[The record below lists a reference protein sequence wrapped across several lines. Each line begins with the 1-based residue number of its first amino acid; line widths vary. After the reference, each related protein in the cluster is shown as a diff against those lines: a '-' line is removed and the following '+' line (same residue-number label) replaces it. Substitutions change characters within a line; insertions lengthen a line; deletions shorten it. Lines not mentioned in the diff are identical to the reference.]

1 MLGFVDTVKILFT
14 KLMAPGG
21 FIAMN
26 DAFNIGLYYAAPTLF
41 ILIVYTLVQRLR
53 TQRNLRAREASI
65 TDGMHEPASLHP
77 VIDPNRCLGCG
88 TCVSAC
94 PEHNVLGLI
103 HHKAELIAAANC
115 VGHGACA
122 TACPTHAITLVFGT
136 ETRGVDIPH
145 IDPNFETNVRGIFIA
160 GELGGMG
167 LIRNAVQQGAQAVDS
182 IRTQLRE
189 RHHCALDLVIVG
201 AGPAGI
207 AAALAAKQANL
218 KYIIIDQDSLGGTV
232 AHFPRQKIVMTT
244 PAKLPIIGEVKFRET
259 TKEALLKFWQDVV
272 AQQQLK
278 IQFGERL
285 EHIEPVAP
293 GFNVMTSKNNYAA
306 RTVLLCLGRRGT
318 PRQLGVP
325 GEELSKVVYRLID
338 PEQYREQRVLV
349 VGGGDSA
356 IEAAV
361 SIAEQP
367 QTQVTLSYRN
377 NAFARVKAKNRERL
391 EAMVANKRVCVL
403 LNSQVQTI
411 TPDKV
416 LIAANDRPVELAND
430 AVIVCAGG
438 ILPTQLLEKIGI
450 AIETKFGVA

>member
-1 MLGFVDTVKILFT
+1 MKDAVAIGVYYITPTV
-14 KLMAPGG
+14 
-21 FIAMN
+21 
-26 DAFNIGLYYAAPTLF
+26 
-41 ILIVYTLVQRLR
+41 LIFLTYFLIHRYR
-53 TQRNLRAREASI
+53 TRRNLQARELSI
-65 TDGMHEPASLHP
+65 SDGMHEPASLHP
-77 VIDPNRCLGCG
+77 LIDPLRCLGCG
-88 TCVSAC
+88 TCVTAC

-103 HHKAELIAAANC
+103 HNKAELIAAANC

-122 TACPTHAITLVFGT
+122 TACPTQAITLVFGT

-145 IDPNFETNVRGIFIA
+145 INANFETNVPGIFIA

-167 LIRNAVQQGAQAVDS
+167 LIRNAVQQGAQAVGS
-182 IRTQLRE
+182 IKQLLRE
-189 RHHCALDLVIVG
+189 KHRCALDLIIVG

-207 AAALAAKQANL
+207 AAALAAKEAKLNFT
-218 KYIIIDQDSLGGTV
+218 IVDQDSLGGTV
-232 AHFPRQKIVMTT
+232 AHFPRRKIVMTA
-244 PAKLPIIGEVKFRET
+244 PAQLPIIGEVKFRET
-259 TKEALLKFWQDVV
+259 TKEKLLEFWQGVV
-272 AQQQLK
+272 DQQQLK

-285 EHIEPVAP
+285 EHIARADT
-293 GFNVMTSKNNYAA
+293 GFTVNTTKNNYHA

-338 PEQYREQRVLV
+338 PEQYRGQRVLV

-367 QTQVTLSYRN
+367 DTQVTLSYRGS
-377 NAFARVKAKNRERL
+377 AFSRVKAKNREALDDLTAKKRL
-391 EAMVANKRVCVL
+391 HVL

-411 TPDKV
+411 TPEKV
-416 LIAANDRPVELAND
+416 VLSADDRKGELSND

-450 AIETKFGVA
+450 SIETKFGVA

>member
-1 MLGFVDTVKILFT
+1 
-14 KLMAPGG
+14 
-21 FIAMN
+21 MN
-26 DAFNIGLYYAAPTLF
+26 DALNIGLYYAAPTLM
-41 ILIVYTLVQRLR
+41 ILAIYTLVQRLR
-53 TQRNLRAREASI
+53 TRRNLLAREQSI
-65 TDGMHEPASLHP
+65 ADGMHEPASLHP

-88 TCVSAC
+88 TCVTAC
-94 PEHNVLGLI
+94 PEHDVLGLI
-103 HHKAELIAAANC
+103 HNKAELIAAANC

-122 TACPTHAITLVFGT
+122 AACPLGAITLVFGT

-145 IDPNFETNVRGIFIA
+145 ISPNFETNVPGIFIA

-167 LIRNAVQQGAQAVDS
+167 LIRNAVRQGAEAVGS
-182 IRTQLRE
+182 IRQIVRE
-189 RHHCALDLVIVG
+189 PHDCALDLIIVG

-207 AAALAAKQANL
+207 AAALAAKEAKL
-218 KYIIIDQDSLGGTV
+218 KFAIIDQDSLGGTV
-232 AHFPRQKIVMTT
+232 AHFPRQKIVMTA

-259 TKEALLKFWQDVV
+259 TKEKLLEFWEGVV

-285 EHIEPVAP
+285 EHIEHLAS
-293 GFNVMTSKNNYAA
+293 GFNVSTTKSQYRA

-338 PEQYREQRVLV
+338 PEQYRGQRVLV

-367 QTQVTLSYRN
+367 DTQVTLSYRGS
-377 NAFARVKAKNRERL
+377 AFARVKAKNRERL
-391 EAMVANKRVCVL
+391 EAMAASKRLRVL
-403 LNSQVQTI
+403 LNSQVQSI
-411 TPDKV
+411 APDKV
-416 LIAANDRPVELAND
+416 TLTLNDRSGDIAND

>member
-1 MLGFVDTVKILFT
+1 
-14 KLMAPGG
+14 
-21 FIAMN
+21 MN
-26 DAFNIGLYYAAPTLF
+26 DALNIGLYYVAPTVL
-41 ILIVYTLVQRLR
+41 ILAIYAWLQRLR
-53 TQRNLRAREASI
+53 TQHNLRARAVSI
-65 TDGMHEPASLHP
+65 ADGMHEPQSLHP
-77 VIDPNRCLGCG
+77 VIDPNCCLGCG
-88 TCVSAC
+88 TCVTAC

-103 HHKAELIAAANC
+103 HNKAELIAAANC

-122 TACPTHAITLVFGT
+122 AACPTHAITLVFGT

-145 IDPNFETNVRGIFIA
+145 INPNFETNVPGIFIA

-182 IRTQLRE
+182 IRALTRE
-189 RHHCALDLVIVG
+189 RHGCALDLVIVG

-207 AAALAAKQANL
+207 AAALAAKEAKLN
-218 KYIIIDQDSLGGTV
+218 YVIIDQDSLGGTV
-232 AHFPRQKIVMTT
+232 AHFPRQKIVMTS

-259 TKEALLKFWQDVV
+259 TKEALLKFWQDVA

-278 IQFGERL
+278 IQSGERL
-285 EHIEPVAP
+285 EHIEHATP
-293 GFNVMTSKNNYAA
+293 GFNAITTKNNYHA

-338 PEQYREQRVLV
+338 PEQYRGQRVLV

-361 SIAEQP
+361 SIAEQE
-367 QTQVTLSYRN
+367 QTQVILSYRS

-391 EAMVANKRVCVL
+391 EAMAANKRVRVL
-403 LNSQVQTI
+403 LSSQVQSI
-411 TPDKV
+411 ASDKV
-416 LIAANDRPVELAND
+416 VIAINERKIEFGND

>member
-1 MLGFVDTVKILFT
+1 
-14 KLMAPGG
+14 
-21 FIAMN
+21 MN
-26 DAFNIGLYYAAPTLF
+26 DALSIGLYYAVPTALVL
-41 ILIVYTLVQRLR
+41 LIYAFVQRLR
-53 TQRNLRAREASI
+53 TLRNVQAQAMSI
-65 TDGMHEPASLHP
+65 ADGMHQPVSLHP
-77 VIDPNRCLGCG
+77 SIDPVRCLGCG

-103 HHKAELIAAANC
+103 HNKAELIAAANC

-122 TACPTHAITLVFGT
+122 TACPTQAITLVFGT

-145 IDPNFETNVRGIFIA
+145 ISPNFETNVPGIFIA

-182 IRTQLRE
+182 IKQLVRDS
-189 RHHCALDLVIVG
+189 HNCALDLIIVG

-207 AAALAAKQANL
+207 AAALAAKEAKLNFT
-218 KYIIIDQDSLGGTV
+218 IVDQDSLGGTV
-232 AHFPRQKIVMTT
+232 AHFPRRKIVMTA

-259 TKEALLKFWQDVV
+259 TKEKLLEFWQSVV
-272 AQQQLK
+272 DQQQLK
-278 IQFGERL
+278 IHFGERL
-285 EHIEPVAP
+285 EHIERVQTSQITS
-293 GFNVMTSKNNYAA
+293 GFQVSTTKNRYHA
-306 RTVLLCLGRRGT
+306 RAVLLCLGRRGT

-338 PEQYREQRVLV
+338 PEQYRGQHVLV

-361 SIAEQP
+361 SMTEQ
-367 QTQVTLSYRN
+367 TDTRVTLSYRGE
-377 NAFARVKAKNRERL
+377 AFARVKAKNRENL
-391 EAMVANKRVCVL
+391 DAMVASKRLQVL

-411 TPDKV
+411 TPEKV
-416 LIAANDRPVELAND
+416 MLTIDARKSELQND
-430 AVIVCAGG
+430 AVIICAGG

>member
-1 MLGFVDTVKILFT
+1 MS
-14 KLMAPGG
+14 
-21 FIAMN
+21 
-26 DAFNIGLYYAAPTLF
+26 DALNIGLYYAAPALL
-41 ILIVYTLVQRLR
+41 ILAIYTWLQRLR
-53 TQRNLRAREASI
+53 TRRNLKARATSI
-65 TDGMHEPASLHP
+65 ADGMHEPVSLHP

-88 TCVSAC
+88 TCVTAC

-103 HHKAELIAAANC
+103 HNKAELIAAANC

-122 TACPTHAITLVFGT
+122 AACPTRAITLVFGT

-145 IDPNFETNVRGIFIA
+145 INPNFETNVPGIFIA

-167 LIRNAVQQGAQAVDS
+167 LIRNAVQQGAQAIAS
-182 IRTQLRE
+182 IRAIVRE
-189 RHHCALDLVIVG
+189 RHNCALDLVIVG

-207 AAALAAKQANL
+207 AAALAAKEAKL
-218 KYIIIDQDSLGGTV
+218 KFTIVDQDSLGGTV
-232 AHFPRQKIVMTT
+232 AHFPRQKIVMTA
-244 PAKLPIIGEVKFRET
+244 PAKLPIIGEVQFRET

-278 IQFGERL
+278 INFGERL
-285 EHIEPVAP
+285 EHIENEQS
-293 GFNVMTSKNNYAA
+293 GFNVVTAKNRYRA

-338 PEQYREQRVLV
+338 PEQYRGQHVLV

-361 SIAEQP
+361 SIAEQA
-367 QTQVTLSYRN
+367 QTQVVLSYRG

-391 EAMVANKRVCVL
+391 EAMAASKRVHVL
-403 LNSQVQTI
+403 LNSQVQSI
-411 TPDKV
+411 AAGKV
-416 LIAANDRPVELAND
+416 TIAANERTLELAND

-438 ILPTQLLEKIGI
+438 ILPTQLLESIGV

>member
-1 MLGFVDTVKILFT
+1 
-14 KLMAPGG
+14 
-21 FIAMN
+21 MN
-26 DAFNIGLYYAAPTLF
+26 DALTLGLYYAAPTLL
-41 ILIVYTLVQRLR
+41 ILAIYIGLQRWR
-53 TQRNLRAREASI
+53 THRNLQARAQSI
-65 TDGMHEPASLHP
+65 ADGMHEPASLHP

-103 HHKAELIAAANC
+103 DRKAELIAAANC

-122 TACPTHAITLVFGT
+122 SACPTQAITLVFGT
-136 ETRGVDIPH
+136 ETRG
-145 IDPNFETNVRGIFIA
+145 IDLPQIKPNFETNVPGIFIA

-167 LIRNAVQQGAQAVDS
+167 LIRNAVQQGAQAVGS
-182 IRTQLRE
+182 IRALLRT
-189 RHHCALDLVIVG
+189 RHSCTLDLVIVG
-201 AGPAGI
+201 AGPAGL
-207 AAALAAKQANL
+207 AAALAAKEANL
-218 KYIIIDQDSLGGTV
+218 TFTIIDQDSLGGTV
-232 AHFPRQKIVMTT
+232 AHFPRQKIVMTA
-244 PAKLPIIGEVKFRET
+244 PAKLPIIGEVRFRET

-272 AQQQLK
+272 AQQQLR

-285 EHIEPVAP
+285 EHIEAIKQSEQGAP
-293 GFNVMTSKNNYAA
+293 GFNILTSQNRYLT
-306 RTVLLCLGRRGT
+306 RSVLLCLGRRGT

-338 PEQYREQRVLV
+338 PEQYRGQRVLV

-361 SIAEQP
+361 SIAEQEE
-367 QTQVTLSYRN
+367 TQVTLSYRSH
-377 NAFARVKAKNRERL
+377 AFARVKAKNRERL
-391 EAMVANKRVCVL
+391 DAMVANNRLRVL
-403 LNSQVQTI
+403 LNSQVQSIAPNT
-411 TPDKV
+411 V
-416 LIAANDRPVELAND
+416 VIAASERTLELGND

>member
-1 MLGFVDTVKILFT
+1 
-14 KLMAPGG
+14 
-21 FIAMN
+21 MN
-26 DAFNIGLYYAAPTLF
+26 DALIIGLYYAAPMLA
-41 ILIVYTLVQRLR
+41 IVSIYVWLQHRRSQL
-53 TQRNLRAREASI
+53 NLEARATSI
-65 TDGMHEPASLHP
+65 ADGMHEPVSLHP

-103 HHKAELIAAANC
+103 HNKAELIAAANC

-136 ETRGVDIPH
+136 ETRGVDIPQ
-145 IDPNFETNVRGIFIA
+145 IKPNFETNVPGIFIA

-167 LIRNAVQQGAQAVDS
+167 LIRNAVQQGAQAVAS
-182 IRTQLRE
+182 IKQLLRE
-189 RHHCALDLVIVG
+189 RHRCALDLVIVG

-207 AAALAAKQANL
+207 AAALAAKEAQL
-218 KYIIIDQDSLGGTV
+218 KFTIIDQDSLGGTV
-232 AHFPRQKIVMTT
+232 AHFPRQKIVMTA
-244 PAKLPIIGEVKFRET
+244 PAKLPIVGEVTFRET
-259 TKEALLKFWQDVV
+259 TKEKLLEFWENIVS
-272 AQQQLK
+272 QQQLK

-285 EHIEPVAP
+285 DHIEKADSEFRVI
-293 GFNVMTSKNNYAA
+293 TSKNNYSA

-325 GEELSKVVYRLID
+325 GEELAKVVYRLID
-338 PEQYREQRVLV
+338 PEQYRGQHVLV

-367 QTQVTLSYRN
+367 DTQVTLSYRG
-377 NAFARVKAKNRERL
+377 NAFARVKAKNRENL
-391 EAMVANKRVCVL
+391 EAMTASKKLRVL
-403 LNSQVQTI
+403 LTSQVQSI
-411 TPDKV
+411 SANKV
-416 LIAANDRPVELAND
+416 AIVINDRTIELTND

>member
-1 MLGFVDTVKILFT
+1 
-14 KLMAPGG
+14 
-21 FIAMN
+21 MN
-26 DAFNIGLYYAAPTLF
+26 DALNIGPYLNIGLYYAAPTVL
-41 ILIVYTLVQRLR
+41 ILAIYAWLQRLR
-53 TQRNLRAREASI
+53 TQRNLHARAVSI
-65 TDGMHEPASLHP
+65 ADGMHEPASLHP

-94 PEHNVLGLI
+94 PEHDVLGLI

-145 IDPNFETNVRGIFIA
+145 IKPNFETNVPGIFIA

-167 LIRNAVQQGAQAVDS
+167 LIRNAVQQGAQAVGS
-182 IRTQLRE
+182 IRTLLRE
-189 RHHCALDLVIVG
+189 RHNCALDLVIVG

-207 AAALAAKQANL
+207 AAALAAKEAGL
-218 KYIIIDQDSLGGTV
+218 KFVIVDQDSLGGTV
-232 AHFPRQKIVMTT
+232 AHFPRQKIVMTA

-278 IQFGERL
+278 INFGERL
-285 EHIEPVAP
+285 EHVEHAAP
-293 GFNVMTSKNNYAA
+293 GFNAITSKNRYHA

-338 PEQYREQRVLV
+338 PEQYRGQNVLV

-361 SIAEQP
+361 SIAEQE
-367 QTQVTLSYRN
+367 QTQVTLSYRS

-391 EAMVANKRVCVL
+391 EAMVANKRMRVL
-403 LNSQVQTI
+403 LSSQVQAI
-411 TPDKV
+411 APDKV
-416 LIAANDRPVELAND
+416 VIAADERTMEIEND

-438 ILPTQLLEKIGI
+438 ILPTQLLEKIGV